1 MSLLVGPYGKILD
14 SPVTH
19 RKLSRGELHT
29 AMLKVHLHLDCLLTV
44 TSRYSPMRMGPQKS
58 TATSL
63 HGSLSKC
70 IVRKGAT
77 PVTQWLFDIG
87 GSVGC
92 ASTILSNPGNH
103 TRVLR
108 YSLVLVIPWGLSC
121 ASLTTFS
128 RMELGTTIR
137 APRTVSPPT
146 TAISVKMESYCSPSK
161 CLFRWNILHLW
172 LLQDWKIRV
181 FFFLENKV
189 VHISDLAEICH
200 VIATFP
206 LFPTQSG
213 RYNSSL

>member
-77 PVTQWLFDIG
+77 PVTQWLFDMG

-92 ASTILSNPGNH
+92 ASTNLTNPGNH

-108 YSLVLVIPWGLSC
+108 YSLVLVIPWRLSC
-121 ASLTTFS
+121 ASLTTFLH
-128 RMELGTTIR
+128 MELGTTIR

-146 TAISVKMESYCSPSK
+146 SQ
-161 CLFRWNILHLW
+161 W
-172 LLQDWKIRV
+172 
-181 FFFLENKV
+181 
-189 VHISDLAEICH
+189 
-200 VIATFP
+200 
-206 LFPTQSG
+206 G
-213 RYNSSL
+213 